1 MVQKAGL
8 SNGYQSFI
16 GRLNV
21 FPTWLPEF
29 YSMHQ
34 AGFSSYVAQSA
45 ALLEKT
51 AGKIDSLTIEHAI
64 ALAVAAVKKG
74 LPILV
79 CGNGGSASDA
89 AHITG
94 ELVGRFLKERRPI
107 NAISLSANTSVL
119 TAWANDYDF
128 ESVYSRQIEAHGKS
142 EGVLIALSTSGTS
155 KNIVH
160 AAKTAKTMGMK
171 VIALTGEGGGALA
184 AHADAL
190 LAVPSTTT
198 PLIQQ
203 AHLCLYHY
211 LCAEIEARCFD

>member
-1 MVQKAGL
+1 MQRTDFNTYMSQSADLLQK
-8 SNGYQSFI
+8 
-16 GRLNV
+16 
-21 FPTWLPEF
+21 T
-29 YSMHQ
+29 
-34 AGFSSYVAQSA
+34 SA
-45 ALLEKT
+45 ALDAAIIDRAISFAVT
-51 AGKIDSLTIEHAI
+51 AIESGH
-64 ALAVAAVKKG
+64 
-74 LPILV
+74 PILV

-94 ELVGRFLKERRPI
+94 ELVGRFLKERRAI

-128 ESVYSRQIEAHGKS
+128 ETVYSRQVEAHGR
-142 EGVLIALSTSGTS
+142 ENGVLIALSTSGTS

-160 AAKTAKTMGMK
+160 AAKTAKSMGMK

-190 LAVPSTTT
+190 LAVPSTKT

-203 AHLCLYHY
+203 VHLCLYHY
-211 LCAEIEARCFD
+211 LCAEIEARCFA

>member
-1 MVQKAGL
+1 MQRADFNTYM
-8 SNGYQSFI
+8 S
-16 GRLNV
+16 
-21 FPTWLPEF
+21 
-29 YSMHQ
+29 
-34 AGFSSYVAQSA
+34 QSA
-45 ALLEKT
+45 ALLQKT
-51 AGKIDSLTIEHAI
+51 SAALDAAIIERAI
-64 ALAVAAVKKG
+64 SFAVTAIESG
-74 LPILV
+74 HPILV

-94 ELVGRFLKERRPI
+94 ELVGRFLKERRAI

-128 ESVYSRQIEAHGKS
+128 ETVYSRQVEAHGR
-142 EGVLIALSTSGTS
+142 ENGVLIALSTSGIS

-184 AHADAL
+184 VHADVL
-190 LAVPSTTT
+190 LAVPSTST

-211 LCAEIEARCFD
+211 LCAEIEARCFK

>member
-1 MVQKAGL
+1 MDINPLLDTGAIQI
-8 SNGYQSFI
+8 S
-16 GRLNV
+16 
-21 FPTWLPEF
+21 
-29 YSMHQ
+29 
-34 AGFSSYVAQSA
+34 GFSELSGMQRADFKSFMSQSA

-51 AGKIDSLTIEHAI
+51 RDAIDSATLERAI
-64 ALAVAAVKKG
+64 DCVLVAISKG
-74 LPILV
+74 HPILV

-94 ELVGRFLKERRPI
+94 ELVGKFLKERRPI
-107 NAISLSANTSVL
+107 NAISLSANTSIL

-128 ESVYSRQIEAHGKS
+128 ESVYARQVEAHGQA

-160 AAKTAKTMGMK
+160 AAKTARDIGMK
-171 VIALTGEGGGALA
+171 VVALTGDGGGTLA
-184 AHADAL
+184 NHSDVL
-190 LAVPSTTT
+190 LAVPSTST

-211 LCAEIEARCFD
+211 LCAEIEARCFA